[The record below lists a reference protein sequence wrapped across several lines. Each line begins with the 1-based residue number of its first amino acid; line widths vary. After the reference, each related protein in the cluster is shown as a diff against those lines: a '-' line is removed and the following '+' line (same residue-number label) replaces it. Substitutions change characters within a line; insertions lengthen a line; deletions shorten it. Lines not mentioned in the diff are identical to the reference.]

1 MGTEVG
7 LFAMFDQMGS
17 FGSALSVLAIL
28 LISTFF
34 ITSAD
39 SATFVLGMLTTHGS
53 LNPPNRIKMIWGI
66 VLAAIASTLLYIGGL
81 EALQTAIIAAFPFV
95 FVIFFMMAALFKEL
109 QKEGRMKRH

>member
-7 LFAMFDQMGS
+7 LFAMFDRMGS
-17 FGSALSVLAIL
+17 FGSALSVLGIL
-28 LISTFF
+28 LIATFF

-81 EALQTAIIAAFPFV
+81 EALQTAYHCGIPVRLCYFLYDGGII
-95 FVIFFMMAALFKEL
+95 
-109 QKEGRMKRH
+109 